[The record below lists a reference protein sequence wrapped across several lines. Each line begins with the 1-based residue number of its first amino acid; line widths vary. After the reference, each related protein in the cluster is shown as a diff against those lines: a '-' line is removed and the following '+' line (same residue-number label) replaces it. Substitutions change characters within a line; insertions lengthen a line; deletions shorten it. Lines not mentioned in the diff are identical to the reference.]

1 MDVLPLSDRQ
11 AITHIWSLFSAAPPF
26 HRKLI
31 LQGILSQCCF
41 PQLSFISSQL
51 SQLIRIDYIAALPSE
66 IAYKIL
72 SYLDAISLCKAAQVS
87 RKWREMADDDIVWM
101 KICQQHIDRKCTKC
115 GWGLPLLE
123 RRRLRAAT
131 RAANAA
137 EEVARTSPTQQT
149 TLPQPVHYLSED
161 DVNGPSELAKSL
173 KRPADD
179 SLEQLA
185 DDSLEQ
191 HADKSLE
198 QSRST
203 IPRSTPARPM
213 KRICSPSA
221 TKRPWKT
228 VYSERCKVEQNWRHG
243 RYTTK
248 ILRGHTD
255 GVMCLQAADNM
266 LATGSYDCTTRIWD
280 LDTLET
286 IKVLSGH
293 TRGVT
298 SLQFDSGKLISAS
311 MDGTLRI
318 WNYRPAKPECISILR
333 GHTDGV
339 LCLHLDGKLLASG
352 SADSTVRVWDYEKK
366 ECKVFRGHKD
376 WVNAVRITGGGKWLF
391 SGSDDTTIKLWHIE
405 SGDLVSTFTG
415 HVGQVQCI
423 IPVPT
428 TMVLASDSDSSVKVS
443 DGLPEYILSSSLD
456 NTIKLWH
463 VPTATCKKTLFGHVE
478 GVWNLAA
485 DSLRL
490 ISGGHDR
497 LVKVWDVESGKCEHT
512 LVGHG
517 GAVTCVGVC
526 EERVFSGGEDGEVR
540 IWDFG
545 SAP

>member
-1 MDVLPLSDRQ
+1 MDVLPQSDRQ

-41 PQLSFISSQL
+41 PQLSFIASQL
-51 SQLIRIDYIAALPSE
+51 NELIRIDYISALPSE
-66 IAYKIL
+66 ISYKIL

-101 KICQQHIDRKCTKC
+101 KICQQHIDRRCTKC

-137 EEVARTSPTQQT
+137 EEVARTSTGVLPLTQT
-149 TLPQPVHYLSED
+149 TVRTYITEQD
-161 DVNGPSELAKSL
+161 IRGPSEPPSPPSL
-173 KRPADD
+173 KRSADD
-179 SLEQLA
+179 SDLSH
-185 DDSLEQ
+185 DSCPSS
-191 HADKSLE
+191 KRFCS
-198 QSRST
+198 S
-203 IPRSTPARPM
+203 PM
-213 KRICSPSA
+213 PSA
-221 TKRPWKT
+221 KRPWKT

-243 RYTTK
+243 RYSVK
-248 ILRGHTD
+248 VLRGHTD
-255 GVMCLQAADNM
+255 GVMCLQASDNM
-266 LATGSYDCTTRIWD
+266 LATGSYDSTIRIWD
-280 LDTLET
+280 LET
-286 IKVLSGH
+286 FEPIKVLTGH

-298 SLQFDSGKLISAS
+298 ALQFDSGKLISAS

-318 WNYRPAKPECISILR
+318 WNYRLQQPECVSTLR
-333 GHTDGV
+333 DHTDAV
-339 LCLHLDGKLLASG
+339 LSLHFDGKLLASG
-352 SADSTVRVWDYEKK
+352 SADTTVRVWDYEKK

-376 WVNAVRITGGGKWLF
+376 WVNAVRITGGKWLF
-391 SGSDDTTIKLWHIE
+391 TGSDDTTINLWDIE
-405 SGDLVSTFTG
+405 SGDLVATFAG

-423 IPVPT
+423 IPVPN
-428 TMVLASDSDSSVKVS
+428 TMVASESSEEERGS
-443 DGLPEYILSSSLD
+443 SGLPEYILSSALD

-463 VPTATCKKTLFGHVE
+463 VPTRTCKKTLFGHVE
-478 GVWNLAA
+478 GVWNIAV

-490 ISGGHDR
+490 ISGSHDR

-540 IWDFG
+540 VWDFG
-545 SAP
+545 ST

>member
-1 MDVLPLSDRQ
+1 MDVLPLNDRQ

-51 SQLIRIDYIAALPSE
+51 HSLIRIDYISALPSE
-66 IAYKIL
+66 ISYKIL
-72 SYLDAISLCKAAQVS
+72 AYLDAISLCQAAQVS
-87 RKWREMADDDIVWM
+87 RKWRGMADDDIVWM

-123 RRRLRAAT
+123 RKRLRAAA
-131 RAANAA
+131 RVANAA
-137 EEVARTSPTQQT
+137 EEVARTSPAQPITVPT
-149 TLPQPVHYLSED
+149 TVPSRMYITED
-161 DVNGPSELAKSL
+161 DIRGPSETASPPASL
-173 KRPADD
+173 KRSVDD
-179 SLEQLA
+179 TDLPSDA
-185 DDSLEQ
+185 RPSVSKRS
-191 HADKSLE
+191 ASA
-198 QSRST
+198 QSR
-203 IPRSTPARPM
+203 
-213 KRICSPSA
+213 
-221 TKRPWKT
+221 RPWKT

-243 RYTTK
+243 RYSVK

-255 GVMCLQAADNM
+255 GVMCLQASDNM
-266 LATGSYDCTTRIWD
+266 LATGSYDRTIRLWD
-280 LDTLET
+280 LETLEPLKT
-286 IKVLSGH
+286 LTGH

-298 SLQFDSGKLISAS
+298 AVQFDSGKLISAS

-318 WNYRPAKPECISILR
+318 WNYRLSQPECVSVLR

-339 LCLHLDGKLLASG
+339 LALHLDGKLLASG
-352 SADSTVRVWDYEKK
+352 SADSTVRVWDYERK

-376 WVNAVRITGGGKWLF
+376 WVNAVRFTGEGKWLF
-391 SGSDDTTIKLWHIE
+391 SGSDDTTIKLWHVE
-405 SGDLVSTFTG
+405 TGDLVSTFSG

-423 IPVPT
+423 IPVPS
-428 TMVLASDSDSSVKVS
+428 TMMTSESTNEASST
-443 DGLPEYILSSSLD
+443 DGLPEYILTSSLD

-478 GVWNLAA
+478 GVWNIAV

-490 ISGGHDR
+490 ISGSHDR

-517 GAVTCVGVC
+517 GPVTCVGVC

-540 IWDFG
+540 VWDFG
-545 SAP
+545 ST